1 MRDSLRVI
9 GRSFQA
15 LLLAAAMAS
24 AVHADPCDN
33 EKTADRAM
41 IEAQRAAER
50 AQRLAEQIA
59 QQAQLEAEKAAL
71 RARWAAMH
79 ASEQAQQTAE
89 QAQARA
95 EQAAARAQ
103 RDAERAARQAERAAE
118 RAAIGA
124 PGVVVT
130 NDAILYIDG
139 PEVPRDAVQWADDAR
154 SHRIRQAVTTDTTLN
169 VARGVTLSLT
179 NISGDITVQVWDRDA
194 VRVNAEHDKSDE
206 VMAVIKDGMLKLG
219 TRSIEGAPADVEW
232 SLTVPRWLPLEISG
246 IESEIAVTG
255 MRAPV
260 RAQSMSGDVHVTACQ
275 GPMELHSAEGEV
287 HAEDVN
293 GEVTAWSMNSAVRLV
308 RVLGPIEAQSV
319 NGDIQMDDVSSAKVS
334 ASTLNG
340 RVYYAS
346 KFQNRGRY
354 AFSSHNGKL
363 YVGVDKMQP
372 MNVTVSSFNGQLES
386 SIPVPP
392 APSTPPTPP
401 ATTTMTWH
409 SPRAMTWRS
418 WNFTLPAE
426 AASASAPSP
435 PTTPPSEPRTR
446 APRVTYTSAQP
457 GDAPRAP
464 ELELE
469 SFGGI
474 IQLASRADIERAL
487 QLRQAMRDSAEA
499 VRRLSRLRSM
509 RIHEQRPR
517 SAPDDQKDD
526 PDKN

>member
-1 MRDSLRVI
+1 MRDPLRRL
-9 GRSFQA
+9 GHSFQA

-33 EKTADRAM
+33 EKTADRSM

-50 AQRLAEQIA
+50 AQRIAEQIA
-59 QQAQLEAEKAAL
+59 QHAQLEAEKAAL

-79 ASEQAQQTAE
+79 ASEQAQETAE

-103 RDAERAARQAERAAE
+103 RDAERAARAAERAVE

-139 PEVPRDAVQWADDAR
+139 PEVPRDAVQWADEAR
-154 SHRIRQAVTTDTTLN
+154 SHRIRQAVTTDTTLS
-169 VARGVTLSLT
+169 VGRGVTLSLT

-194 VRVNAEHDKSDE
+194 VRVNAEHDKSDQ
-206 VMAVIKDGMLKLG
+206 VMAAVKDGMLMLG
-219 TRSIEGAPADVEW
+219 ARSLEGEPADVEW
-232 SLTVPRWLPLEISG
+232 NLTVPRWLPLEISG

-255 MRAPV
+255 LRASV
-260 RAQSMSGDVHVTACQ
+260 RAQSMSGDVHVTSCQ

-293 GEVTAWSMNSAVRLV
+293 GDVTAESMNNVVRLV
-308 RVLGPIEAQSV
+308 RVLGPIEAQSI
-319 NGDIQMDDVSSAKVS
+319 NGDIQMDNVSSANVS

-346 KFQNRGRY
+346 KFQNHGRY

-363 YVGVDKMQP
+363 YVGVDKSQP
-372 MNVTVSSFNGQLES
+372 MNVTVSSYNGQLES

-392 APSTPPTPP
+392 APPSTPTPP
-401 ATTTMTWH
+401 APSTWH
-409 SPRAMTWRS
+409 TKTMTWRS

-426 AASASAPSP
+426 AVPASAP
-435 PTTPPSEPRTR
+435 TPPAAPRTR
-446 APRVTYTSAQP
+446 APRVAYTSAQS

-509 RIHEQRPR
+509 RAHEHPR

-526 PDKN
+526 QDKN